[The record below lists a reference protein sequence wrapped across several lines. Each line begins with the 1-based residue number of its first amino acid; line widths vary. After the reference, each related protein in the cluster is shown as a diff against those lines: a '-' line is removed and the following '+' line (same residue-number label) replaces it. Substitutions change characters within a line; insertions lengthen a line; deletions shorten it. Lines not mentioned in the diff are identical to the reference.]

1 MQQASHKKELLAK
14 EAALQQHEWDHAIRY
29 NNAIAQ
35 RERELAQHKKTAAQV
50 RGQEDTERRQGA
62 QEVYVVGGLMGCGSM
77 YVSADVCV
85 LMMCCAVGAPAVPQG
100 SDRRPGGTTQGREGH
115 QGRGG

>member
-1 MQQASHKKELLAK
+1 VQQASHKKELLAK

-50 RGQEDTERRQGA
+50 TRAHREETGGSGRCICC
-62 QEVYVVGGLMGCGSM
+62 GLMGLWL
-77 YVSADVCV
+77 YVCE
-85 LMMCCAVGAPAVPQG
+85 C
-100 SDRRPGGTTQGREGH
+100 
-115 QGRGG
+115 

>member
-50 RGQEDTERRQGA
+50 TAQDRTQRRKGGSGRCLC
-62 QEVYVVGGLMGCGSM
+62 VGGLMGL
-77 YVSADVCV
+77 CV
-85 LMMCCAVGAPAVPQG
+85 LMVMCVLLWCCC
-100 SDRRPGGTTQGREGH
+100 
-115 QGRGG
+115 